1 MNLNKTMMVRL
12 LDMEPSSEVLKN
24 LAVKWYECM
33 NQQKD
38 KRQIN

>member
-24 LAVKWYECM
+24 LAVKWYE
-33 NQQKD
+33 
-38 KRQIN
+38 